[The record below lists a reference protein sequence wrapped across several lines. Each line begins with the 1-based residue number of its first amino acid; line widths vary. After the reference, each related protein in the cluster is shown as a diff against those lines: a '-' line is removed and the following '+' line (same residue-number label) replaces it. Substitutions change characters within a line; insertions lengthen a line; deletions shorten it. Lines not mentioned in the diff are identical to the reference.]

1 MDNDIIEQDNPFVT
15 FYLITNRITNK
26 PELLAHFTSFE
37 SAMEIKEFVKQ
48 FEADSTTTGS
58 PTIHQ

>member
-1 MDNDIIEQDNPFVT
+1 MIDDDIIEQNNPFVT
-15 FYLITNRITNK
+15 FYLITNRLTNK

-48 FEADSTTTGS
+48 FETDTSPTRS
-58 PTIHQ
+58 PTIH